1 MMERELKVK
10 TEYLKLIV
18 DLGYDYDG
26 MATRDGLQGV
36 IDDIVDLARKAIAVD
51 DKSVIY
57 ENFSKGNDKKYFNI
71 LMEEINN
78 ASTGGS
84 K

>member
-1 MMERELKVK
+1 MERELKIK

-26 MATRDGLQGV
+26 METRDGLKGV
-36 IDDIVDLARKAIAVD
+36 IDDIVDLAKKAIAVD

-57 ENFSKGNDKKYFNI
+57 ENFAVGKDKKEFNI
-71 LMEEINN
+71 LREEL
-78 ASTGGS
+78 TE
-84 K
+84 